1 MSHLVRRAAVLIA
14 APTLALGA
22 LVAVSGAATAATDPA
37 PSAAAGDWLAGQVP
51 ADGLI
56 VGDYGP
62 DFGLSIDVALAL
74 GRVDASSEVVTRIR
88 DAVAADVDSYIA
100 YSYADDDGTHT
111 GQTGGATA
119 KTLVLDR
126 ATGGDGT
133 DFGGVDLVDRLESLI
148 SPEGR
153 VISTFD
159 GAPDSSYS
167 NTYVQ
172 SLAVT
177 GLAGTGSSAADAATS
192 YLLDQQCAAE
202 GYFRGDIPEGVSEP
216 CADEPDTD
224 STAQAVLALADE
236 ASAAEAREAAVA
248 WLLDTQLEDG
258 SFGGGPSTEAPNT
271 NSTGLAAAALAASGE
286 HEAAAEAA
294 SWVRAHQ
301 LVNVANCVY
310 YATADLG
317 AIAYDDASLDAA
329 RDGLADG
336 LVYQTRKATADA
348 LPALLLA
355 PAADGQ
361 ARGLFTAEYIRAGSK
376 TSVGVMGAAPGEA
389 VCAMLGEQSVLG
401 YADAGGELDLELLIP
416 AGTRTSEVALA
427 NAAGTFDTV
436 EINALGKAKLKVTA
450 NKQAKK
456 GKQVKVTVKG
466 LAPAES
472 VTVSLRGK
480 KKAGQANA
488 KGVFTAK
495 VKVTGKPGKAKVKA
509 VGQFKNRKGTSSITV
524 RK

>member
-1 MSHLVRRAAVLIA
+1 V
-14 APTLALGA
+14 PTE
-22 LVAVSGAATAATDPA
+22 
-37 PSAAAGDWLAGQVP
+37 
-51 ADGLI
+51 GLI
-56 VGDYGP
+56 LGDYGP
-62 DFGLSIDVALAL
+62 DFGLSIDVALAV
-74 GRVDASSEVVTRIR
+74 RNVDASSQVVTRIR
-88 DAVAADVDSYIA
+88 DAVAADVGSYIT
-100 YSYADDDGTHT
+100 YSYADDAGTHT

-119 KTLVLDR
+119 KALVLDR

-148 SPEGR
+148 NADGR
-153 VISTFD
+153 VISTVD
-159 GAPDSSYS
+159 GEPDSSYN

-177 GLAGTGSSAADAATS
+177 GLAGTGSPAGDAATT
-192 YLLDQQCAAE
+192 YLLDQQCAAD
-202 GYFRGDIPEGVSEP
+202 GYFRGDIPEGVSDP

-224 STAQAVLALADE
+224 STAQAILALGDE
-236 ASAAEAREAAVA
+236 ASAADAREAAVA

-286 HEAAAEAA
+286 DAAAAKAA
-294 SWVRAHQ
+294 SWLRAHQ

-317 AIAYDDASLDAA
+317 AITYDDASLEVA
-329 RDGLADG
+329 RDGVAGG
-336 LVYQTRKATADA
+336 LIYQTRKATADA
-348 LPALLLA
+348 LPGLVAA
-355 PAADGQ
+355 PAADGD
-361 ARGLFTAEYIRAGSK
+361 AHGMFTAEYVKAGRK
-376 TSVGVMGAAPGEA
+376 TTVGVAGAAPGEA

-401 YADAGGELDLELLIP
+401 YADADGELDLELLIP
-416 AGTRTSEVALA
+416 AGTRTNEVALA
-427 NAAGTFDTV
+427 NAAGTFDTLEV
-436 EINALGKAKLKVTA
+436 NALGKAKLKVA
-450 NKQAKK
+450 AKKKVKK

-472 VTVSLRGK
+472 VTVAVRGK

-488 KGVFTAK
+488 KGVFKTK

-509 VGQFKNRKGTSSITV
+509 VGQFKNRKGNASVTV
-524 RK
+524 VK